1 MRRFLTLL
9 PAIILFWPAPAR
21 ADGPFSRTDDTRPRA
36 PEEWQRR
43 EKFGIDLSAGATRLA
58 GNVDHFA
65 LNGALDVMVRLHERH
80 ELFVEADAIYS
91 AFAGKPVL
99 DKQAG
104 SLLWAWAVHE
114 HLNVFVYST
123 HGRNRFLTLRY
134 RMTNSLGLCVH
145 SLAPKAMTTS
155 LISFGVTPEH
165 EWWEDGIREA
175 QIRGTLRLTLTAPF
189 TPFMMVGVD
198 VSYAPV
204 FVDFGDFRLH
214 GEAFAEL
221 KITHQT
227 LALRITVA
235 DEFDSR
241 PREGVK
247 NNDLSVV
254 PSLVVHLGK

>member
-1 MRRFLTLL
+1 MRRFLPLCL
-9 PAIILFWPAPAR
+9 AILFTWPVGAR
-21 ADGPFSRTDDTRPRA
+21 ADGPFSRTDDTRPKA

-43 EKFGIDLSAGATRLA
+43 EKYGIDLAAGATRLA

-65 LNGALDVMVRLHERH
+65 IHGSLDVMVRLHERH

-99 DKQAG
+99 DKQAA
-104 SLLWAWAVHE
+104 SLLWAWAVHD
-114 HLNVFVYST
+114 HLNVFLYST

-145 SLAPKAMTTS
+145 GLAPKAMPTS
-155 LISFGVTPEH
+155 LVSLGVTPEH
-165 EWWEDGIREA
+165 EWWEDGAREA

-189 TPFMMVGVD
+189 TPFMMVGID
-198 VSYAPV
+198 VSYSPV
-204 FVDFGDFRLH
+204 FVDMGDFRLH

-221 KITHQT
+221 KITEKT

-247 NNDLSVV
+247 KNDLSVV
-254 PSLVVHLGK
+254 PSVVVHVGK

>member
-1 MRRFLTLL
+1 MRPILIPVLLAAFVL
-9 PAIILFWPAPAR
+9 PAAAR

-43 EKFGIDLSAGATRLA
+43 EVYGIDLAAGATRLS

-65 LNGALDVMVRLHERH
+65 VNGSLDVMLRLHERH
-80 ELFVEADAIYS
+80 ELFVEAGAVYS
-91 AFAGKPVL
+91 AFGGQPVL

-104 SLLWAWAVHE
+104 SLLWAWAIHE
-114 HLNVFVYST
+114 HLNLFLYST
-123 HGRNRFLTLRY
+123 HGRNRFLTLKY

-145 SLAPKAMTTS
+145 SLAPKAMSTS
-155 LISFGVTPEH
+155 LISVGVTPEH
-165 EWWEDGIREA
+165 EWWEDGVRET

-189 TPFMMVGVD
+189 TPFVVVGLD

-204 FVDFGDFRLH
+204 FVDMGDFRLF

-221 KITHQT
+221 KITPDV

-247 NNDLSVV
+247 GNDLSVV
-254 PSLVVHLGK
+254 PSLVVHLGR

>member
-1 MRRFLTLL
+1 MRRLL
-9 PAIILFWPAPAR
+9 IPALLLWMAVPGTAR
-21 ADGPFSRTDDTRPRA
+21 ADGPFSRSDDTRPRA

-43 EKFGIDLSAGATRLA
+43 EVYGIDLTAGATRLA

-65 LNGALDVMVRLHERH
+65 VNGSLDVMVRVHARH
-80 ELFVEADAIYS
+80 ELFLEAHGIYS

-99 DKQAG
+99 DKQTA
-104 SLLWAWAVHE
+104 SLLWAWAIHE
-114 HLNVFVYST
+114 HLNVFLYST

-145 SLAPKAMTTS
+145 SLAPRAMQTS

-165 EWWEDGIREA
+165 EWWEDRTRET
-175 QIRGTLRLTLTAPF
+175 QIRGSLRLTLTAPF
-189 TPFMMVGVD
+189 TPYVMVGID

-204 FVDFGDFRLH
+204 FVDMGDFRLY

-221 KITHQT
+221 KITERV

-247 NNDLSVV
+247 SNDLSIV
-254 PSLVVHLGK
+254 PSLVVHLGR

>member
-1 MRRFLTLL
+1 M
-9 PAIILFWPAPAR
+9 A
-21 ADGPFSRTDDTRPRA
+21 
-36 PEEWQRR
+36 
-43 EKFGIDLSAGATRLA
+43 AGATRLS

-65 LNGALDVMVRLHERH
+65 VNASLDVMLRIHKRH
-80 ELFVEADAIYS
+80 ELFVEGDAVYS
-91 AFAGKPVL
+91 AFGGAPVL

-104 SLLWAWAVHE
+104 SLLWAWAIHE
-114 HLNVFVYST
+114 HLNVFLYST

-145 SLAPKAMTTS
+145 SLAPEAMPTS

-165 EWWEDGIREA
+165 EWWEYGGRET

-189 TPFMMVGVD
+189 TPFMMVGID

-204 FVDFGDFRLH
+204 FVDMGDFRLY

-221 KITHQT
+221 KITREV

-247 NNDLSVV
+247 GNDLSVV
-254 PSLVVHLGK
+254 PSLVVHLGR